1 MLEVFPVAYRI
12 DTDNYVD
19 LKDKLIAKGL
29 LDETDVIH
37 KYSFLPVV
45 GLRIAELNGIG
56 LWYLQSKYKVY
67 TINILIT
74 IGKGKRAR
82 YVGTCGFVLYDI
94 EKDSYRLIN
103 TENKALIFES
113 LSR

>member
-1 MLEVFPVAYRI
+1 MLEVFPIAYRI

-45 GLRIAELNGIG
+45 GLRIADLKSFDEYTVNLRDFSDAELNGIG
-56 LWYLQSKYKVY
+56 LWF
-67 TINILIT
+67 TIKI
-74 IGKGKRAR
+74 
-82 YVGTCGFVLYDI
+82 
-94 EKDSYRLIN
+94 
-103 TENKALIFES
+103 
-113 LSR
+113 